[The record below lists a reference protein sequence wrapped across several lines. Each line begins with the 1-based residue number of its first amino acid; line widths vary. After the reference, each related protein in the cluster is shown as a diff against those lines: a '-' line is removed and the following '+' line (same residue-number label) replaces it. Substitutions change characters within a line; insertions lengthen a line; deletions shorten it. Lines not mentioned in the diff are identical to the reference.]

1 MSLFRFIFALV
12 TLQQTFHI
20 TKYVTNITILFQ
32 GVDNKM
38 ENLDFVT
45 KKKSCLSLLLHIEFL
60 MFDANMGQADIKT
73 STVREGATNGGIIVP
88 D

>member
-20 TKYVTNITILFQ
+20 TKHVTNITILFQ

-60 MFDANMGQADIKT
+60 MFDVKWVKRI
-73 STVREGATNGGIIVP
+73 
-88 D
+88 

>member
-20 TKYVTNITILFQ
+20 TKHVTNITILFQ

-45 KKKSCLSLLLHIEFL
+45 KKELFEFIASYRVS
-60 MFDANMGQADIKT
+60 D
-73 STVREGATNGGIIVP
+73 V
-88 D
+88 

>member
-1 MSLFRFIFALV
+1 MEVSLFRFIFALV

-20 TKYVTNITILFQ
+20 TKHVTNITILFQ

-38 ENLDFVT
+38 ENLNFVT

-60 MFDANMGQADIKT
+60 MFDANMGQADIKLQLLG
-73 STVREGATNGGIIVP
+73 RVP
-88 D
+88 RMEV

>member
-1 MSLFRFIFALV
+1 LVVSLFRFIFALV

-20 TKYVTNITILFQ
+20 TKHVTNITILFQ

-60 MFDANMGQADIKT
+60 MFDVNMGQADIKLQLLGRV
-73 STVREGATNGGIIVP
+73 SRMEV
-88 D
+88 

>member
-1 MSLFRFIFALV
+1 MEVSLFRFIFALV

-20 TKYVTNITILFQ
+20 TKHVTNITILFQ

-45 KKKSCLSLLLHIEFL
+45 KKKELFEFIASYRVS
-60 MFDANMGQADIKT
+60 D
-73 STVREGATNGGIIVP
+73 V
-88 D
+88 

>member
-20 TKYVTNITILFQ
+20 TKHVTNITILFQ

-45 KKKSCLSLLLHIEFL
+45 EKKELFEFIASYRVS
-60 MFDANMGQADIKT
+60 D
-73 STVREGATNGGIIVP
+73 V
-88 D
+88 